1 MQKPLAVSDR
11 EEERREEKEE
21 KEEKEEEESLEL
33 KDVLKHTLEEV
44 RMVIPGVQTLFGF
57 QLIAVFNPTFKEL
70 TSVERGLH
78 LAALLFTIMAM
89 GFLLAPA
96 PHHRIVQKHSVS
108 RRLVNYASRLLRFG
122 IAALLASL
130 MCDTYIVCQEATDN
144 WQVAL
149 GIVLVAFAFLGTLWF
164 FIPLYERSRKR
175 SNWDVQA

>member
-1 MQKPLAVSDR
+1 
-11 EEERREEKEE
+11 
-21 KEEKEEEESLEL
+21 
-33 KDVLKHTLEEV
+33 
-44 RMVIPGVQTLFGF
+44 MVIPGVQTLFGF

-70 TSVERGLH
+70 TTVERGLH

-130 MCDTYIVCQEATDN
+130 MCDTYIVCQEATN
-144 WQVAL
+144 SWQIAL
-149 GIVLVAFAFLGTLWF
+149 GIVVVAFVFLSTLWF
-164 FIPLYERSRKR
+164 FIPIYERRRRRAS
-175 SNWDVQA
+175 WDVMA